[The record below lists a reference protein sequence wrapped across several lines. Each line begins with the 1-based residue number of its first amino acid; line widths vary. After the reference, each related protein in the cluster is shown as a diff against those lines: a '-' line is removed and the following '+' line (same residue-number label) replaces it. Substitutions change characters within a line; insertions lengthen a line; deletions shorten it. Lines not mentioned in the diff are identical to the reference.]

1 MRPDW
6 RHQLWRWLTRHLKD
20 GEIPPRR
27 FLLARA
33 LLFPRQSLLWW
44 LQQDNGHDPLSLSY
58 RHGGVAIPLRFLDA
72 IARAADGE
80 SFVIVKC
87 TQWPEP
93 CITWRP
99 VPPPL
104 LIQPKD

>member
-6 RHQLWRWLTRHLKD
+6 RHQLWRRLARRLAE

-44 LQQDNGHDPLSLSY
+44 LQRSNGYDPLSLSY
-58 RHGGVAIPLRFLDA
+58 RHGGVAIPLCFLDA
-72 IARAADGE
+72 IASAADGD
-80 SFVIVKC
+80 SFVVVKC
-87 TQWPEP
+87 TGLFEP
-93 CITWRP
+93 GITWRP
-99 VPPPL
+99 VPPL
-104 LIQPKD
+104 LNQLKD

>member
-6 RHQLWRWLTRHLKD
+6 RYQLWRRLTRHLKD

-44 LQQDNGHDPLSLSY
+44 LQRDNGNDLLSLSY
-58 RHGGVAIPLRFLDA
+58 RHGGVAIPLRLLDA
-72 IARAADGE
+72 IASAVDGE

-87 TQWPEP
+87 AQQPQP
-93 CITWRP
+93 SITWRP
-99 VPPPL
+99 VPAPSL
-104 LIQPKD
+104 NQHKD

>member
-6 RHQLWRWLTRHLKD
+6 RYQLWRRLTRRLAD
-20 GEIPPRR
+20 GEIVPRR

-33 LLFPRQSLLWW
+33 LLFPQQTLLWW
-44 LQQDNGHDPLSLSY
+44 LQRDNGNDLLSLSY
-58 RHGGVAIPLRFLDA
+58 RHCGVAIPLRLLDA
-72 IARAADGE
+72 IASAADGE

-87 TQWPEP
+87 TQYPRP

-99 VPPPL
+99 APPL
-104 LIQPKD
+104 SHNQHKD